1 MRIGFKQ
8 TAKLLAAA
16 WGLAA
21 IGTSSASASDG
32 DGVAD
37 TTALANTVRLEIQI
51 SGLGA
56 NGGKVTIK
64 PAHPGCKFK
73 AVAIPIAK
81 GAEGEVVKLDP
92 ISVSASTTS
101 ADRDCSFEITL
112 NEPGREPKT
121 FRRGLRLNPP
131 AAGATAAPSRTLKC
145 YLPATAVAI
154 KDDGKTTPPRR

>member
-1 MRIGFKQ
+1 MRIGLMR
-8 TAKLLAAA
+8 TAWLL
-16 WGLAA
+16 GA
-21 IGTSSASASDG
+21 IGLLSASATAGSGDG
-32 DGVAD
+32 D
-37 TTALANTVRLEIQI
+37 TPALANTVRLEIQI

-73 AVAIPIAK
+73 PVTIPIAK
-81 GAEGEVVKLDP
+81 GASTDVLKLDP
-92 ISVSASTTS
+92 IAVSASTTS

-112 NEPGREPKT
+112 TEPGREPKT

-131 AAGATAAPSRTLKC
+131 IAGATIAPSRTLKC

-154 KDDGKTTPPRR
+154 KEDGKSTPPRR